1 MTTPDDVSR
10 YLKAYIPSS
19 ESSSNPPIFI
29 PTGLYIA
36 TMQFKGPYKVQ
47 LSGYIWQRYAN
58 DVPEDIHRG
67 VEFPESEYTRVEQVY
82 SGQQGDEQLIGSSFR
97 VTLREQ
103 FDYAKYPLGRQQIW
117 VLLWHPDFEND
128 VYLEPDLES
137 YTTLDPASLPGLDG
151 NVVLENWK
159 LQQSFFSFRDNRYNT
174 NFGVQGYAPQE
185 KQPEL
190 YYNVSIKRHLLDV
203 VVSRAIVPLVILIQ
217 LFVLVMVM
225 GTNQERLDKFGV
237 RPGGIIFTC
246 AAFCFAVLLAQNS
259 LRSELDA
266 GGLVYFESLYIL
278 TYLVILA
285 VAVNSVLL
293 VSHPNSKL
301 FREYDNLLAKVV
313 YWPAILLALVVV
325 TLLVFS

>member
-1 MTTPDDVSR
+1 MRFRVT
-10 YLKAYIPSS
+10 LKAYFPSS
-19 ESSSNPPIFI
+19 QSSSNPPIFI
-29 PTGLYIA
+29 PTGIYLGS
-36 TMQFKGPYKVQ
+36 MRFKGPYNVQ
-47 LSGYIWQRYAN
+47 MSGYVWQRYAN
-58 DVPEDIHRG
+58 DVPKDIRKG
-67 VEFPESEYTRVEQVY
+67 VEFPESEYTRVEKVY
-82 SGQQGDEQLIGSSFR
+82 SGRQGDEELIIWSFK
-97 VTLREQ
+97 VALREQ
-103 FDYAKYPLGRQQIW
+103 FDYDKYPLGRQQIW
-117 VLLWHPDFEND
+117 ILLWHPDFQHN

-137 YTTLDPASLPGLDG
+137 YTTLDPAALPGLDKD
-151 NVVLENWK
+151 VVLENWK
-159 LQQSFFSFRDNRYNT
+159 LQRSFFSFRDNRYNT
-174 NFGVQGYAPQE
+174 AFGVQGYAPQE

-190 YYNVSIKRHLLDV
+190 YFNVSIKRHLLDV

-259 LRSELDA
+259 LRNELEA

-285 VAVNSVLL
+285 VALNSVLL

-301 FREYDNLLAKVV
+301 FRDHDNLWAKVV
-313 YWPAILLALVVV
+313 YWPAVLLALVVA
-325 TLLVFS
+325 TLLTFS